1 MELKEE
7 AIEKIDEFR
16 AKLENPFNGI
26 ERTTDAD
33 PSKVYIGLNGNPFN
47 GIERYLEVYPNEIL
61 DDIESIQWN

>member
-47 GIERYLEVYPNEIL
+47 GIERSLLNPF
-61 DDIESIQWN
+61 